1 MKEYK
6 HPGNEK
12 NFYKGF
18 TYTFK
23 KEVVEQVLNGL
34 MSQRYAAEKY
44 GISRN
49 TVASWCKQFNPDMG
63 SKNHPKYKE
72 IKKLKKRVEE
82 HLRQLCVA
90 NGLSVESIKSGKPI
104 PKKADLINA
113 ELATAGVYGKLDQ
126 KSVTSWLDLRNK
138 AAHGKYN
145 EYTKEQVDLMIQG
158 VSNFMVRNQV

>member
-63 SKNHPKYKE
+63 SKNHPKDKE
-72 IKKLKKRVEE
+72 IKKLKEKVEE
-82 HLRQLCVA
+82 LEMLKDIQQYML
-90 NGLSVESIKSGKPI
+90 
-104 PKKADLINA
+104 A
-113 ELATAGVYGKLDQ
+113 ELQ
-126 KSVTSWLDLRNK
+126 KQVGREELEKFLPK
-138 AAHGKYN
+138 QLF
-145 EYTKEQVDLMIQG
+145 KEIQKK
-158 VSNFMVRNQV
+158 VHKNSK